1 MKAIKRLLAYSALT
15 PLLLLVSAKD
25 AKASLLGTDWSNF
38 NSNLYSID
46 TNTGTATL
54 IGPTGQIRM
63 IGLVVD
69 VDSTIYAISEEP
81 NSRLWTLNPTTGSS
95 TLVGLLGFNL
105 QEGDMTID
113 PVSGDMY
120 VANGS
125 GDNLYI
131 VNKGTAAA
139 TLVGSFGAAGC
150 DVSGL
155 QFFDGTLYGLALRDG
170 DPDVLGTV
178 NIASGLFTTIGAT
191 GTNCGV
197 IAALG
202 RDPASGTT
210 YIGCP
215 NTAFG
220 NDNMLYAVDLTT
232 GASVLSNALTGVTSS
247 ISGFSVAGEPSILKP
262 VPEPTSTLSLLA
274 LGTLGAAST
283 IKRKLKSSQSTEKET
298 TKVG

>member
-1 MKAIKRLLAYSALT
+1 
-15 PLLLLVSAKD
+15 
-25 AKASLLGTDWSNF
+25 
-38 NSNLYSID
+38 
-46 TNTGTATL
+46 
-54 IGPTGQIRM
+54 M

-105 QEGDMTID
+105 HEGDMTID

-139 TLVGSFGAAGC
+139 TLVGSFGAAGR

-170 DPDVLGTV
+170 APDVLGTV
-178 NIASGLFTTIGAT
+178 NIATGLFTTIGET

-283 IKRKLKSSQSTEKET
+283 IKHKLKPSKSTEKET

>member
-1 MKAIKRLLAYSALT
+1 MPAGERYYVVGDIHGRIDLFDALIDAIEH
-15 PLLLLVSAKD
+15 D
-25 AKASLLGTDWSNF
+25 GT
-38 NSNLYSID
+38 LE
-46 TNTGTATL
+46 
-54 IGPTGQIRM
+54 
-63 IGLVVD
+63 
-69 VDSTIYAISEEP
+69 DSSHDM
-81 NSRLWTLNPTTGSS
+81 G
-95 TLVGLLGFNL
+95 
-105 QEGDMTID
+105 GDII
-113 PVSGDMY
+113 PY
-120 VANGS
+120 F
-125 GDNLYI
+125 

-139 TLVGSFGAAGC
+139 TLVGSFGAAGR

-170 DPDVLGTV
+170 APDVLGTV

-262 VPEPTSTLSLLA
+262 VPEPTSTLSLLS
-274 LGTLGAAST
+274 LGILGAGAT
-283 IKRKLKSSQSTEKET
+283 IKRKVKRSHSTEKEPSN
-298 TKVG
+298 VG